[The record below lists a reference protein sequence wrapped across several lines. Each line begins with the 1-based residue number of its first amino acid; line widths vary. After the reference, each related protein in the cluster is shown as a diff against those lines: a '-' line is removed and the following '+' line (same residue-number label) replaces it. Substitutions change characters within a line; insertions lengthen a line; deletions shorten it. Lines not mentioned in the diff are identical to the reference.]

1 MRLAY
6 RAWDNAGKMIAD
18 VIDASD
24 FAEAREQLRRQG
36 LHVTELSENSG
47 AVGSSMGQRRRR
59 RAGSGTRLKQLST
72 FCKQLYVLIKTGT
85 PIVQALEA
93 SERQTRDPNFKQV
106 VSDVRAK
113 VEEGVPLSDA
123 MQTHPEY
130 FDVVTRS
137 LIAAGESAG
146 RLPMMLERIGS
157 LTRKQ
162 VQVRAN
168 IVGAMIY
175 PSLLICVALSVLMLM
190 MTFVLPRFAGL
201 FEQLDTPL
209 PGSTAI
215 LMDISY
221 VLRNFWWAI
230 IGGIALFVGGFV
242 MWQKSP
248 GGKRVR
254 DTFVLRAPI
263 LGPIFRNF
271 ATAKIARLMGI
282 LLDSYLPL
290 LDVLSLVKQASNNQH
305 YEKMLARAEKAVTH
319 GEPMSSAFSDERLI
333 NSSVYEALRNGE
345 SSGQIAPLMLT
356 VADFM
361 DEENETVV
369 RSLTSILEPVILM
382 LLGLVIGFVAISMFL
397 PLFDLTAS
405 ASNH

>member
-6 RAWDNAGKMIAD
+6 RAWDNAGKLIAD
-18 VIDASD
+18 VVDAND
-24 FAEAREQLRRQG
+24 FAEARENLRKQG
-36 LHVTELSENSG
+36 LHVTELSEAGGRSLSMKQSRRKG
-47 AVGSSMGQRRRR
+47 VGR
-59 RAGSGTRLKQLST
+59 GTRLKQLSS

-93 SERQTRDPNFKQV
+93 SERQTREPSFKRV
-106 VSDVRAK
+106 VTDVRSK
-113 VEEGVPLSDA
+113 VEEGVPLSEA
-123 MQTHPEY
+123 MLTHPEY
-130 FDVVTRS
+130 FDIVTRS

-146 RLPMMLERIGS
+146 KLPMMLERIGA

-162 VQVRAN
+162 VQVRGN

-175 PSLLICVALSVLMLM
+175 PSLLISVAMGVLMLM

-209 PGSTAI
+209 PPTTAV

-230 IGGIALFVGGFV
+230 LGGLALAIGGFV
-242 MWQKSP
+242 AWQKTP

-254 DTFVLRAPI
+254 DTAILRLPI
-263 LGPIFRNF
+263 IGPMFRNF

-282 LLDSYLPL
+282 LLDSFLPL
-290 LDVLSLVKQASNNQH
+290 LDVLNLVKQATNNMH
-305 YEKMLARAEKAVTH
+305 YETMMARAEKAVTH

-345 SSGQIAPLMLT
+345 ASGQIAPLMLT
-356 VADFM
+356 VADFL

-369 RSLTSILEPVILM
+369 RSLTSILEPVILI
-382 LLGLVIGFVAISMFL
+382 LLGLVIGFVAVSMFL

-405 ASNH
+405 AGKH

>member
-6 RAWDNAGKMIAD
+6 RAWDNAGKLIAD
-18 VIDASD
+18 VVDAND
-24 FAEAREQLRRQG
+24 FAEARENLRKQG
-36 LHVTELSENSG
+36 LHVTELSEAGGKSH
-47 AVGSSMGQRRRR
+47 SMGQRRKKSVGR
-59 RAGSGTRLKQLST
+59 GTRLKQLSA

-93 SERQTRDPNFKQV
+93 SERQTRDASFKQV
-106 VSDVRAK
+106 VTDVRAK
-113 VEEGVPLSDA
+113 VEEGVPLSEA

-130 FDVVTRS
+130 FDIVTRS

-146 RLPMMLERIGS
+146 RLPMMLERIGA

-162 VQVRAN
+162 VQVRGN

-175 PSLLICVALSVLMLM
+175 PSLLISVAMGVLMLM

-209 PGSTAI
+209 PPATAV

-230 IGGIALFVGGFV
+230 LAGLILSIGGFV
-242 MWQKSP
+242 AWQKTP
-248 GGKRVR
+248 GGKRAR
-254 DTFVLRAPI
+254 DTALLRLPLI
-263 LGPIFRNF
+263 GPMFRNF

-290 LDVLSLVKQASNNQH
+290 LDVLGLVKQATNNMH
-305 YEKMLARAEKAVTH
+305 YENMMARAERAVTH
-319 GEPMSSAFSDERLI
+319 GEPMSSAFSDEKLI

-356 VADFM
+356 VADFL

-369 RSLTSILEPVILM
+369 RSLTSILEPVILIV
-382 LLGLVIGFVAISMFL
+382 LGMVIGFVAVSMFL

-405 ASNH
+405 AGK

>member
-6 RAWDNAGKMIAD
+6 RAWDNAGKLIAD
-18 VIDASD
+18 VVDASD
-24 FAEAREQLRRQG
+24 FAEARENLRKQG
-36 LHVTELSENSG
+36 LHVTELSEAGGKSH
-47 AVGSSMGQRRRR
+47 SMGQRRKKSVGR
-59 RAGSGTRLKQLST
+59 GTRLKQLSA

-93 SERQTRDPNFKQV
+93 SERQTRDASFKQV
-106 VSDVRAK
+106 VTDVRAK
-113 VEEGVPLSDA
+113 VEEGVPLSEA

-130 FDVVTRS
+130 FDIVTRS

-146 RLPMMLERIGS
+146 RLPMMLERIGA

-162 VQVRAN
+162 VQVRGN

-175 PSLLICVALSVLMLM
+175 PSLLISVAMGVLMLM

-209 PGSTAI
+209 PPTTAI

-221 VLRNFWWAI
+221 LLRNFWWAI
-230 IGGIALFVGGFV
+230 LGGLALAIGGFV
-242 MWQKSP
+242 SWQKTP

-254 DTFVLRAPI
+254 DTALLRLPI
-263 LGPIFRNF
+263 IGPMFRNF

-290 LDVLSLVKQASNNQH
+290 LDVLGLVKQATNNMH
-305 YEKMLARAEKAVTH
+305 YENMMARAERAVTH
-319 GEPMSSAFSDERLI
+319 GEPMSSAFSDEKLI

-356 VADFM
+356 VADFL

-369 RSLTSILEPVILM
+369 RSLTSILEPVILIV
-382 LLGLVIGFVAISMFL
+382 LGMVIGFVAVSMFL

-405 ASNH
+405 AGK

>member
-6 RAWDNAGKMIAD
+6 RAWDNAGRLIAD
-18 VIDASD
+18 VIDAGD
-24 FAEAREQLRRQG
+24 FAEARENLRRQG
-36 LHVTELSENSG
+36 LHVTELSEADG
-47 AVGSSMGQRRRR
+47 RAPAMGQTRKRG
-59 RAGSGTRLKQLST
+59 AGRGTRLKQLSA
-72 FCKQLYVLIKTGT
+72 FCKQLYILIKTGT

-93 SERQTRDPNFKQV
+93 SERQTRDAGFKQV
-106 VSDVRAK
+106 VTDVRAK
-113 VEEGVPLSDA
+113 VEEGIPLSEA

-130 FDVVTRS
+130 FDIVTRS

-146 RLPMMLERIGS
+146 KLPMMLERIGA

-162 VQVRAN
+162 VQVRGN

-175 PSLLICVALSVLMLM
+175 PTLLISVAMGVLMMM

-215 LMDISY
+215 LMDISF
-221 VLRNFWWAI
+221 VMRNYWWALLGGLI
-230 IGGIALFVGGFV
+230 ALIGGFIV
-242 MWQKSP
+242 WQKSP

-254 DTFVLRAPI
+254 DTMLLRLPI
-263 LGPIFRNF
+263 LGPMVRNF
-271 ATAKIARLMGI
+271 ATAKITRLMGI
-282 LLDSYLPL
+282 LLDSHLPL
-290 LDVLSLVKQASNNQH
+290 LDVLGLVKQSTNNMH
-305 YEKMLARAEKAVTH
+305 YEAMLARAERAVTH

-356 VADFM
+356 VADFL

-369 RSLTSILEPVILM
+369 RSLTSILEPVILIV
-382 LLGLVIGFVAISMFL
+382 LGVVIGFVAVSMFL

-405 ASNH
+405 ASNQ